1 MATITELTE
10 KYPKLAEDLE
20 AARQLQEQSTSL
32 AAKAM
37 YKQKQA
43 EINGLIPKLI
53 ELAKVWNEN
62 ELRYTITKIEILRDE
77 IMSIENNSRA
87 LDTLVSQIEKGDFDN
102 RNEDDE

>member
-1 MATITELTE
+1 MATIDELTK
-10 KYPKLAEDLE
+10 KYPQLADELE
-20 AARQLQEQSTSL
+20 TARALQEQSTSV